1 MKVTV
6 TDIITELESS
16 DQVYVKLSKEDTE
29 KIFKDMDSTP
39 KNEYNEP
46 DDSFTEGEMQ
56 FSFSKDGNLEE
67 ILVFPVY
74 TDADSDAMSNGDFIN
89 APNYIYG
96 SKELINFIKNILDFN
111 QKLNNN
117 EITFDF

>member
-6 TDIITELESS
+6 TDIVTELEDSN
-16 DQVYVKLSKEDTE
+16 QVYVQLSREDTE
-29 KIFKDMDSTP
+29 KIFKDMDSIP
-39 KNEYNEP
+39 KNEYNES
-46 DDSFTEGEMQ
+46 DDSFTKGEMQ
-56 FSFSKDGNLEE
+56 FIFSKDGNLEE

-74 TDADSDAMSNGDFIN
+74 EDTDCDAMTNGDFIN
-89 APNYIYG
+89 APNYIYE
-96 SKELINFIKNILDFN
+96 SKELINFIKSILDFN